1 MTFNKDFFT
10 KQSFDLATIKR
21 YFSKAKSNLRIAR
34 DSKEPEVKFHFSYL
48 ALIQIGITLT
58 ATKNY
63 RVKSKDGHHIMII
76 ENLSDILE
84 NKDINAIGN
93 RMRQKRNSDIYGEI
107 AAITSKEAR
116 EYVSFVETILKE
128 GEEYV
133 FKQKHLI

>member
-1 MTFNKDFFT
+1 MVLNKDFFT
-10 KQSFDLATIKR
+10 KQNFDLATIKR

-58 ATKNY
+58 ATRNY

-76 ENLSDILE
+76 ENLSEILGD
-84 NKDINAIGN
+84 KDMNAIGN

-107 AAITSKEAR
+107 TAITSKEVK
-116 EYVSFVETILKE
+116 EYMSFVENVLKKS
-128 GEEYV
+128 EEYI
-133 FKQKHLI
+133 FKQKHLL